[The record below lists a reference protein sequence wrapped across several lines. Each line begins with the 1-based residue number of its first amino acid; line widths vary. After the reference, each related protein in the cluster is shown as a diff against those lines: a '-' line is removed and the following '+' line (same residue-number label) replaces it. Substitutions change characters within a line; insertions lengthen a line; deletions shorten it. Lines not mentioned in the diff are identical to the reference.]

1 MPTTPNMGLDMP
13 DVGDDGTE
21 YASRL
26 VEVVQDIDAHDHTE
40 DNGVPVPSAGI
51 DIDADLEANG
61 FSITELES
69 TAYENQAAALT
80 GATNARRVYFVG
92 GELYATDGNG
102 TEIQITSNGE
112 VDSSA
117 AGSIGG
123 MGGTDAA
130 VSYNSANQSFQFL
143 QDDTDD
149 TAADLDT
156 SALKIRSETPG
167 DAVYTS
173 IFRNSTQIANLDI
186 TLPGAAPASTSVVTM
201 TSAGV
206 LATTRSPTL
215 DSPSMATPTITSS
228 GTIASAGFSGNL
240 TVAGRFVI
248 GTDDAS
254 GERTT
259 NYPAMV
265 GQANGGSY
273 TFTNGNWTSSASSQ
287 RCIIPL
293 SLRVGDR
300 IKSITFEFDPS
311 ASATYTFTLFETTAG
326 TIWTASPS
334 KSGSLQTYELTGTAQ
349 TVSSNEFYFAMF
361 ISGGSSDDYNGVMVK
376 TDRP

>member
-1 MPTTPNMGLDMP
+1 MGLDMP

-69 TAYENQAAALT
+69 TAYDNQAAALT

>member
-1 MPTTPNMGLDMP
+1 
-13 DVGDDGTE
+13 
-21 YASRL
+21 
-26 VEVVQDIDAHDHTE
+26 
-40 DNGVPVPSAGI
+40 
-51 DIDADLEANG
+51 
-61 FSITELES
+61 
-69 TAYENQAAALT
+69 
-80 GATNARRVYFVG
+80 
-92 GELYATDGNG
+92 
-102 TEIQITSNGE
+102 
-112 VDSSA
+112 
-117 AGSIGG
+117 

-156 SALKIRSETPG
+156 SGLKLRSETPG
-167 DAVYTS
+167 DSVYTS
-173 IFRNSTQIANLDI
+173 ISRATVQLSNVDI
-186 TLPGAAPASTSVVTM
+186 TLPSAAPASTSVVTM

-215 DSPSMATPTITSS
+215 DSPSMSTPSITSS

-240 TVAGRFVI
+240 TVAGRVVI
-248 GTDDAS
+248 GTDDAF
-254 GERTT
+254 GERTV

-300 IKSITFEFDPS
+300 LKSITFEFDPS

-361 ISGGSSDDYNGVMVK
+361 ISGGNSDDYHGVMVK
-376 TDRP
+376 SDRP

>member
-1 MPTTPNMGLDMP
+1 MVTTPNMGLDMP

-40 DNGVPVPSAGI
+40 DSGVPIPSAGI

-69 TAYENQAAALT
+69 TAYENRAAALT
-80 GATNARRVYFVG
+80 GASNARRLYFVG
-92 GELYATDGNG
+92 GELYATDGDG
-102 TEIQITSNGE
+102 LEIQITSNGE

-117 AGSIGG
+117 AGSVGG

-130 VSYNSANQSFQFL
+130 ITYNSSNQSFQFL

-149 TAADLDT
+149 TAADLDA
-156 SALKIRSETPG
+156 SVLKLRSETPG

-173 IFRNSTQIANLDI
+173 LARNATQLSNVAL
-186 TLPGAAPASTSVVTM
+186 TLPSSLPLATSVVTM

-215 DSPSMATPTITSS
+215 DNPSIASPTITSS
-228 GTIASAGFSGNL
+228 GTIASAGVSGNF
-240 TVAGRFVI
+240 TVAGRLAI
-248 GTDDAS
+248 GTDDTH
-254 GERTT
+254 GERTV
-259 NYPAMV
+259 NYPALV
-265 GQANGGSY
+265 GDANGGSF
-273 TFTNGNWTSSASSQ
+273 TFVNGNWTSSASSQ

-293 SLRVGDR
+293 TLRVGDR
-300 IKSITFEFDPS
+300 IKSITFKFDPS
-311 ASATYTFTLFETTAG
+311 ASATYTFTLLETTAG

-349 TVSSNEFYFAMF
+349 TVAASEYYFAMF
-361 ISGGSSDDYNGVMVK
+361 VSGGSSDDYHGAMVK

>member
-69 TAYENQAAALT
+69 TAYDNQAAALT